1 MQILFQDFRNIFF
14 EVLILHFCKNV
25 QTQLSPSKTG
35 TFIRDVSEPRLWN
48 GKEKM
53 FSDIWAKVTN

>member
-53 FSDIWAKVTN
+53 FSDI